1 MHLGIAEVAHALQ
14 YNRTLQKMEFP
25 VADVVAGGR
34 VALERMEPLW
44 RQLDDHLLRNASADV
59 FPIRFIYKLLTILYI

>member
-1 MHLGIAEVAHALQ
+1 
-14 YNRTLQKMEFP
+14 MEFP

-59 FPIRFIYKLLTILYI
+59 FPLR